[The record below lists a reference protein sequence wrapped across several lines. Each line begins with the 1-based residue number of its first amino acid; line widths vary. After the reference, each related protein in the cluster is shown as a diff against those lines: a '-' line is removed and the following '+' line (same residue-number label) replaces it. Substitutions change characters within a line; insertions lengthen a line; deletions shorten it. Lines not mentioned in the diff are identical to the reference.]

1 MQPIRILVMCPV
13 LVASLTTT
21 TAHSAEQTGFLE
33 LTEAQRVEVQKSDA
47 RATERGLLRK
57 KLEGTSSA
65 PVAAARGFFEGL
77 ANGELETASKFILDA
92 HEKGLPAQL
101 KSEEEKAMEAARQAM
116 LDGGIMLNLASSGRA
131 RPDRKNDVYPTLDG
145 DTVRGVEAAVR
156 DIERHR
162 AAMEADAVAYA
173 RRVLEKTPEL
183 SAVFDRLGITSASIR
198 QRVSGRMRE
207 AAEWLHKAAIARI
220 NRTVLESGPEVIRS
234 RFAKGGVASEAGSAA
249 LTAEQ
254 YLESVK
260 ADKAL

>member
-1 MQPIRILVMCPV
+1 MKHILLTILSVTV
-13 LVASLTTT
+13 LVLLARAS
-21 TAHSAEQTGFLE
+21 AYSAEQTGFLE

-77 ANGELETASKFILDA
+77 EKGDLEAASKFIVDA

-101 KSEEEKAMEAARQAM
+101 KMEEEKAVEAARQAM
-116 LDGGIMLNLASSGRA
+116 LDGGIMLNLASSGRTGVE
-131 RPDRKNDVYPTLDG
+131 RKTDVYPTVDG
-145 DTVRGVEAAVR
+145 ETVRGADEAVR

-162 AAMEADAVAYA
+162 AAMEADTVAYA
-173 RRVLEKTPEL
+173 RRILQKTPEL
-183 SAVFDRLGITSASIR
+183 SAVFDRLGISSASIR

-207 AAEWLHKAAIARI
+207 AAEWLHKAAVARI
-220 NRTVLESGPEVIRS
+220 NRTVLENGPEVIRS
-234 RFAKGGVASEAGSAA
+234 RFAKGGVAGETGSSSV
-249 LTAEQ
+249 TADQ